1 MNKLG
6 RTVIESET
14 EPALEQMLTAFD
26 PVKHSGELM
35 AGGLRGAKALET
47 PTNRQISTLH
57 LGSNAP
63 GLNR

>member
-6 RTVIESET
+6 HTVIESET
-14 EPALEQMLTAFD
+14 EPAPEQMLTAFE

-35 AGGLRGAKALET
+35 AGTLRGAKALET

-57 LGSNAP
+57 LGINAP